1 MSRTVRLLLIW
12 ACGPMSNRAR
22 MKRYVIVAASLVVQI
37 CLGGVYAWS
46 VFVPALVADHGL
58 STTQTQAVFGTT
70 IAMLALVM
78 IYGGRL
84 VERRGPR
91 LPLLLSGLLFAG
103 GYCLAALSDAS
114 FLGLLLGIG
123 VLAGA
128 AIGMGYVCPLTILVK
143 WFPRHKGLITGVAV
157 AGFGG
162 GAVVL
167 SALAQRLTASG
178 FSVPSMFLLIG
189 LTYGAAILL
198 AGLLISVP
206 PAEAAAVSSRPRLPH
221 GRIVRQRLFWG
232 LVLGMFG
239 GTFAGLMV
247 IGNLKPFGLDKG
259 FGTSA
264 TTAAISALAI
274 GNAAG
279 RVTWGWLHD
288 RLGHLVVP
296 ASLLV
301 LGATMIALSRASSDV
316 AFVAWTAAVGFCF
329 GACFVL
335 YAAEVASHWGAN
347 AVGVVYPLIGQGYGL
362 SGILGP
368 VTGGWL
374 FDTTGTYAAAML
386 FAATLCTASAVGFV
400 LLRRSTG
407 VQVIAEA
414 SARR

>member
-1 MSRTVRLLLIW
+1 LKSL
-12 ACGPMSNRAR
+12 AR
-22 MKRYVIVAASLVVQI
+22 PEVEVKRYVVVAASLIVQI

-70 IAMLALVM
+70 IAMGALVM
-78 IYGGRL
+78 VYGGRL

-114 FLGLLLGIG
+114 FLGLLLGVG
-123 VLAGA
+123 VLGGA
-128 AIGMGYVCPLTILVK
+128 AMGMGYVCPLTILVK
-143 WFPRHKGLITGVAV
+143 WFPQHKGLITGVAV
-157 AGFGG
+157 AGFGA
-162 GAVVL
+162 GAIVL
-167 SALAQRLTASG
+167 SALAQRLAASG

-189 LTYGAAILL
+189 LTYGAAILA

-206 PAEAAAVSSRPRLPH
+206 PEDAAAAATLRRPPL

-232 LVLGMFG
+232 LALGMFG

-259 FGTSA
+259 FGIPA

-279 RVTWGWLHD
+279 RVAWGWLHD
-288 RLGHLVVP
+288 RLGHLVIP
-296 ASLLV
+296 ASLLIM
-301 LGATMIALSRASSDV
+301 GATMVALSRASGDV

-335 YAAEVASHWGAN
+335 YAAEVASNWGAN
-347 AVGVVYPLIGQGYGL
+347 AVGAVYPLIVQGYGL

-374 FDTTGTYAAAML
+374 FDTTGTYSTAML
-386 FAATLCTASAVGFV
+386 LAATLCIASAVGFL

-407 VQVIAEA
+407 VEVIAQA
-414 SARR
+414 SARP